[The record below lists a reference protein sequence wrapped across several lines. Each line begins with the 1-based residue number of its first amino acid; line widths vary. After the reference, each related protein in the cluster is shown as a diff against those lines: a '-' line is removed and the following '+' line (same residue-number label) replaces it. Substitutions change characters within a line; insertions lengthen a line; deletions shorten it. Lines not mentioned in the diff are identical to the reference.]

1 MLLYH
6 ISNLLFSKIE
16 PHSAFDQHKA
26 NGNMHAVYAAN
37 NIKYCL
43 PFGLLKNSFY
53 GDYCWENRDGNDVII
68 YDGNFI
74 LNEVAYIY
82 GMNDDGFKQISKNQY
97 VSESPIQYIYY
108 IKINP
113 SKYISNIS
121 FKHNIVKIKLDYKKF
136 ENEYGILIEKLNIL
150 TNIFTRIKVD
160 DKIIK
165 LFNIYLNEAMETFK
179 TYRLESYKHDI
190 MHSVNTMFNSIFLIK
205 ELNIKNNIEE
215 LLFVACYHDVGRSLN
230 FNSIKHGELSWILVK
245 RFLSEKDLNE
255 DLIKYLIIN
264 HNNKYL
270 AQTNINLSIIY
281 DADVLDLTRFK
292 NITIDKLNFI
302 NKNLVKKLEE
312 LLYETN

>member
-1 MLLYH
+1 MFLYH

-16 PHSAFDQHKA
+16 PHNAFDQHRA
-26 NGNMHAVYAAN
+26 NGNMYAVYAAN

-53 GDYCWENRDGNDVII
+53 GDYCWENKDGNDAII
-68 YDGNFI
+68 YYGNFI

-97 VSESPIQYIYY
+97 VSESSIQQMYY

-136 ENEYGILIEKLNIL
+136 ENEYGILIERLNTLINL
-150 TNIFTRIKVD
+150 FIRIKID
-160 DKIIK
+160 NKIIK
-165 LFNIYLNEAMETFK
+165 LFNKYLNEALETFK
-179 TYRLESYKHDI
+179 TYCLESYKHDI
-190 MHSVNTMFNSIFLIK
+190 MHSINTMFNSIFLIN

-215 LLFVACYHDVGRSLN
+215 FLFVACYHDVGRSLN

-245 RFLSEKDLNE
+245 RFLSDKELNK

-264 HNNKYL
+264 HNNKHL
-270 AQTNINLSIIY
+270 AQININLSIIY

-292 NITIDKLNFI
+292 SKIIDKSNFI
-302 NKNLVKKLEE
+302 NKNSIKKLEE
-312 LLYETN
+312 LLNEKN